1 MSAGRYLND
10 LREEIHTVVAAT
22 VDDNGL
28 PVTCAID
35 MMDADENSLYFLTA
49 KGKGLYGRL
58 KKRGYIALT
67 GIKGKDT
74 MSRAAISLRGKVKE
88 LGDTH
93 LRRLFEKNPYMREI
107 YPTQE
112 SQKALTVFQIYDGD
126 GEWFDLS
133 KQPIERLSFPFG
145 CARAEAGGYF
155 ITDSCTGCGEC
166 ETVCSQNCID
176 LTCAPAVIA
185 QAHCLHC
192 GNCCEIC
199 PARAIERR

>member
-10 LREEIHTVVAAT
+10 LREEIHTAVAAT

-35 MMDADENSLYFLTA
+35 MMDADKNSLYFLTA

-93 LRRLFEKNPYMREI
+93 LRLRQQLPVLHLADQ
-107 YPTQE
+107 PAA
-112 SQKALTVFQIYDGD
+112 QKGGGAGAGLHA
-126 GEWFDLS
+126 
-133 KQPIERLSFPFG
+133 ERGFRPL
-145 CARAEAGGYF
+145 
-155 ITDSCTGCGEC
+155 
-166 ETVCSQNCID
+166 
-176 LTCAPAVIA
+176 
-185 QAHCLHC
+185 
-192 GNCCEIC
+192 
-199 PARAIERR
+199 

>member
-10 LREEIHTVVAAT
+10 LREEIHTAVAAT

-35 MMDADENSLYFLTA
+35 MMDADEDSLYFLTA
-49 KGKGLYGRL
+49 KGKGLYARL

-93 LRRLFEKNPYMREI
+93 LRRLFEKIPICGKFIPHRNP
-107 YPTQE
+107 
-112 SQKALTVFQIYDGD
+112 K
-126 GEWFDLS
+126 
-133 KQPIERLSFPFG
+133 
-145 CARAEAGGYF
+145 
-155 ITDSCTGCGEC
+155 
-166 ETVCSQNCID
+166 
-176 LTCAPAVIA
+176 
-185 QAHCLHC
+185 
-192 GNCCEIC
+192 
-199 PARAIERR
+199 RR